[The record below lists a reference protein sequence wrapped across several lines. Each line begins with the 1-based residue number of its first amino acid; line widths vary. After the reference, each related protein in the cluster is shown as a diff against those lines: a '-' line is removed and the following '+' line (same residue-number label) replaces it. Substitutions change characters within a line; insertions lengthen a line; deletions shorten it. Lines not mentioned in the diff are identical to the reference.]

1 MSRKGGKFNERY
13 NELTHTVV
21 KIKKN
26 GNCVIKSNKSGDI
39 LATPCPLKH
48 LKKFFKWPFDGESD
62 DSMEDRMAT
71 RPVQETDVRQPEKQ
85 FKLENTRAVDRLT
98 ASLTDSVSISTVTNE
113 NKVTKKLDFSDVE
126 APTCSPTVSTGD
138 STADNASH
146 SEVCGRFPGY
156 IYM

>member
-13 NELTHTVV
+13 KELTYTIV

-26 GNCVIKSNKSGDI
+26 GNCVIKSNKTGDI
-39 LATPCPLKH
+39 LATPCPLQH
-48 LKKFFKWPFDGESD
+48 LKKFFKWPLDGESD

-71 RPVQETDVRQPEKQ
+71 RQEMDVRQPEKW
-85 FKLENTRAVDRLT
+85 FKLENTRVVDRLT
-98 ASLTDSVSISTVTNE
+98 ASLTDSVSIGTVTNE
-113 NKVTKKLDFSDVE
+113 NKVTKKLDFSDAE
-126 APTCSPTVSTGD
+126 ASTCSLTVSTGD